1 MLHREQLKLMLQIM
15 RVSIVYLLI
24 FIDKIVAPP
33 AGDPAASPPRE
44 RQLRGY
50 NGKNFLIDF

>member
-1 MLHREQLKLMLQIM
+1 MLQIM